1 MSLFDDFMTLTKDL
15 TKQAD
20 ALFIK
25 FSNETLPND
34 IKKVLTEEKLIKDG
48 MFSKALKACAEKR
61 PGHKTYLLIV
71 VLYLFWRDEND
82 KQSDDIINIHALTLA
97 QSALANVALK
107 QVAELIAKGKDAEEV
122 CELLN
127 NDVTALTMA
136 AMGVPDVIQKPKK
149 SEGGK
154 KGGGSNKIS
163 ATGEQIIK
171 AYGQLQC
178 PKHERVSKL
187 AKRFDCSTTTIRNYL
202 KET

>member
-1 MSLFDDFMTLTKDL
+1 MSLFDDYMTLTKDL

-34 IKKVLTEEKLIKDG
+34 IKKVLTQEKLIKDG

-61 PGHKTYLLIV
+61 PKHKTHLLIV

-82 KQSDDIINIHALTLA
+82 KQSDDIINMHALALA
-97 QSALANVALK
+97 QTALANVALK
-107 QVAELIAKGKDAEEV
+107 QATELIAKGKDVEAG
-122 CELLN
+122 ELLN
-127 NDVTALTMA
+127 NDTIALVMA
-136 AMGVPDVIQKPKK
+136 AMGAPDVIQKPQK

-163 ATGEQIIK
+163 ATPEKIRRLYDEMQR
-171 AYGQLQC
+171 
-178 PKHERVSKL
+178 PERERVSIL
-187 AKRFDCSTTTIRNYL
+187 ARRFNCSTTTIRNYL
-202 KET
+202 KNT